1 MIKTRKKELID
12 QMFTH
17 PETEERIYAE
27 VITLQNILRELDQ
40 KDYQGAIIFLYA
52 RKNSLV
58 S

>member
-27 VITLQNILRELDQ
+27 VITL
-40 KDYQGAIIFLYA
+40 
-52 RKNSLV
+52 
-58 S
+58 